1 MNCARVGLIL
11 TTRNLLARTMA
22 SLASLEWSLT
32 TPVDLVV
39 SDNDSSDGTPD
50 VLEGLG
56 YEVVRHSPMVSIS
69 VSLNRGIRTLSE
81 RGLEYIGWV
90 HNDMRFPAG
99 WLEPLVYLADSSGV
113 GKAISSNIVGID
125 PHSCDEDAK
134 RFLEANRGRTV
145 PGNGCP
151 WLMRTDVIDLVGPF
165 DEEYEGGGGYEDWD
179 HNNRILEKGYQ
190 ILITGSSVVW
200 HETMATRKNMDESA
214 ASRRN
219 AGRYRNK
226 WKTGRPRV

>member
-11 TTRNLLARTMA
+11 TTRNLLTRTMA

-32 TPVDLVV
+32 TPVDMVV
-39 SDNDSSDGTPD
+39 SDNGSSDGTPD
-50 VLEGLG
+50 VLEQLG
-56 YEVVRHSPMVSIS
+56 YEVIRHSPMVSIS

-99 WLEPLVYLADSSGV
+99 WLEPLMDLADSLGV
-113 GKAISSNIVGID
+113 GKAIASNIVGID
-125 PHSCDEDAK
+125 PHSCDEEAK
-134 RFLEANRGRTV
+134 RFLQSHGGRTA

-151 WLMRTDVIDLVGPF
+151 WLMRTEVINKVGLF

-179 HNNRILEKGYQ
+179 YNNRILEMGYQ
-190 ILITGSSVVW
+190 ILITGSSVVR

-219 AGRYRNK
+219 ASRYRSI
-226 WKTGRPRV
+226 WKTDRPLV